1 MNSHK
6 LKTATDATIQNGY
19 QRVGLTLQTAK
30 ASTIVVNQNLR
41 TVSTSTL
48 VGTLSLRY
56 TPRDVAPSKEVT
68 DEQ

>member
-6 LKTATDATIQNGY
+6 LKTATTPPIQNGY
-19 QRVGLTLQTAK
+19 QQVGLTQQTVK
-30 ASTIVVNQNLR
+30 ASTIVANQHLR

-48 VGTLSLRY
+48 VGTVSLRY
-56 TPRDVAPSKEVT
+56 TPRDVAPSKDVT

>member
-6 LKTATDATIQNGY
+6 LKTETTATIQNGY
-19 QRVGLTLQTAK
+19 QLVGLTRQTEK
-30 ASTIVVNQNLR
+30 ASTIVANQHLR

-48 VGTLSLRY
+48 VGTVSLRY
-56 TPRDVAPSKEVT
+56 TPRDVAPSKDVT